1 MPYILI
7 CRYSCTLVHE
17 GLKKYNMCDILTYVP
32 YGSNEGRLGVKKGG
46 LVAKQPSAKLVAAE
60 ASSSRS
66 SQSCSFLN
74 ELGDPKKLSSVHASC

>member
-32 YGSNEGRLGVKKGG
+32 YGSNEGRLGVKKKGDWW
-46 LVAKQPSAKLVAAE
+46 ANSPAPSWLQQKLHHHDPRRAAV
-60 ASSSRS
+60 S
-66 SQSCSFLN
+66 
-74 ELGDPKKLSSVHASC
+74 